1 VPGGRCGNPHG
12 APRSLLT
19 VDGLDLDVTG
29 PDAIG
34 GSPVCDLARY
44 FKEMGHAARYTS
56 QPGRLKCRG
65 ITGPA
70 RTSEQHK
77 IL

>member
-1 VPGGRCGNPHG
+1 MPGRRGNAHG
-12 APRSLLT
+12 ASRSLLT
-19 VDGLDLDVTG
+19 VDGLDLHVTG
-29 PDAIG
+29 LDAIG

-44 FKEMGHAARYTS
+44 FKEMGHAARYAS
-56 QPGRLKCRG
+56 QPGRLTCRG

-70 RTSEQHK
+70 RTPERHK